1 MVSALNSGLSGP
13 GSNPGQ
19 RRCIV
24 FLGKTLDSHSASLL
38 PGLQMGTRKFK
49 PCDRLASNLGGG

>member
-1 MVSALNSGLSGP
+1 
-13 GSNPGQ
+13 
-19 RRCIV
+19 V